1 MEAVTCGLLSVT
13 EQEAAGVRGKRPAGG
28 QDRLIRAGIYFYL
41 TPSGA
46 LPQSVRMLLRFI
58 IRVGDTV

>member
-1 MEAVTCGLLSVT
+1 MT
-13 EQEAAGVRGKRPAGG
+13 EQEAAGVRGKRTAGG